1 MLDASATDG
10 FEPWLTYVEADAA
23 LVMHFFDCD
32 DAELSILL
40 CDDAKMWELN
50 LAYRQ
55 KDRPTDVLAFAQ
67 REGTP
72 VPGQD
77 HVLGDVVISV
87 ETAARQAEERGHS
100 TTQELKLLV
109 VHGICHLLGYDHE
122 LDADAELMEAKERQ
136 ILAILDPSA
145 AGFVRNS

>member
-1 MLDASATDG
+1 MIDASATDG
-10 FEPWLTYVEADAA
+10 FDGWLAHVEADAA
-23 LVMHFFDCD
+23 SVLRFFACD

-40 CDDAKMWELN
+40 CDDATIWPLN
-50 LAYRQ
+50 RDYRH

-100 TTQELKLLV
+100 TAHELRVLV

-122 LDADAELMEAKERQ
+122 DDADAEVMEAKERE
-136 ILAILDPSA
+136 ILGILGPTA
-145 AGFVRNS
+145 AEFAPNG